1 MTDAHQTQRD
11 VFIETPT
18 EYEID
23 VDCDHP
29 ISIYISDPNPDSI
42 TYLCQQLSLFV
53 ETHDEELVL

>member
-42 TYLCQQLSLFV
+42 TYLCQ
-53 ETHDEELVL
+53 